1 MYQSWVQYDA
11 TSGLA
16 EALFSKNRRLVL
28 SLLLGHADEAFYLR
42 QIVRASGGG
51 VGAIQRELRQL
62 VQCGILRRTAR
73 GKEVYFQVN
82 PECPVFAELKS
93 LLMKTA
99 GLADV
104 LRTALAPLA
113 DQIEVAFV
121 FGSLAQG
128 KERQHSDVDVLVVGN
143 ASFADVAAAIGP
155 AQEQLQREV
164 NPSVYPPDE
173 FRAKLAARHHFLKSV
188 MAGGKVFLIGD
199 EHGLERLAAEAAG

>member
-1 MYQSWVQYDA
+1 MGTEHA

-121 FGSLAQG
+121 FGSVTQG
-128 KERQHSDVDVLVVGN
+128 KERQGSDVDVLVVGN
-143 ASFADVAAAIGP
+143 VSFADVVAAIGP

-173 FRAKLAARHHFLKSV
+173 FRAKLAARHHFLTSV
-188 MAGGKVFLIGD
+188 MAGGKVFLMGD
-199 EHGLERLAAEAAG
+199 EHGLERLVEKRLAD

>member
-1 MYQSWVQYDA
+1 MGTVHA
-11 TSGLA
+11 ASGLA

-42 QIVRASGGG
+42 QIVRACGGG

-62 VQCGILRRTAR
+62 VQCGIISRTAR
-73 GKEVYFQVN
+73 GKEVYFQAN

-99 GLADV
+99 GLANV

-121 FGSLAQG
+121 FGSLPG
-128 KERQHSDVDVLVVGN
+128 ERSG
-143 ASFADVAAAIGP
+143 
-155 AQEQLQREV
+155 R
-164 NPSVYPPDE
+164 
-173 FRAKLAARHHFLKSV
+173 RATSMCSWWAR
-188 MAGGKVFLIGD
+188 
-199 EHGLERLAAEAAG
+199 

>member
-1 MYQSWVQYDA
+1 MGTVHA
-11 TSGLA
+11 ASGLA

-62 VQCGILRRTAR
+62 VQCGILSRTAR
-73 GKEVYFQVN
+73 GKEVYFQVS
-82 PECPVFAELKS
+82 PDCPVFAELKS

-121 FGSLAQG
+121 FGSFAQG
-128 KERQHSDVDVLVVGN
+128 KERQ
-143 ASFADVAAAIGP
+143 
-155 AQEQLQREV
+155 
-164 NPSVYPPDE
+164 
-173 FRAKLAARHHFLKSV
+173 
-188 MAGGKVFLIGD
+188 
-199 EHGLERLAAEAAG
+199 

>member
-1 MYQSWVQYDA
+1 MGTIHA
-11 TSGLA
+11 ASGLA

-62 VQCGILRRTAR
+62 VECGILRRTAR

-99 GLADV
+99 GLADI

-113 DQIEVAFV
+113 DQIESAFV
-121 FGSLAQG
+121 FGSIAQG
-128 KERQHSDVDVLVVGN
+128 KERQQSDVDLLVVGDV
-143 ASFADVAAAIGP
+143 SFADVVAAIGP
-155 AQEQLQREV
+155 AQEQIQREV
-164 NPSVYPPDE
+164 NPSVYPTDE

-188 MAGGKVFLIGD
+188 MAGSKVFLIGD
-199 EHGLERLAAEAAG
+199 EHGLERLAEKRLVD

>member
-1 MYQSWVQYDA
+1 MGTVRA

-16 EALFSKNRRLVL
+16 DVLFSKNRRTVL

-51 VGAIQRELRQL
+51 LGAIQRELRQL
-62 VQCGILRRTAR
+62 VQCGIVRRTAR
-73 GKEVYFQVN
+73 GKEVYFQVD
-82 PECPVFAELKS
+82 PKCPVFAELKS

-113 DQIEVAFV
+113 ERIEVAFV
-121 FGSLAQG
+121 FGSIAQG
-128 KERQHSDVDVLVVGN
+128 KERQQSDVDVLVVGN
-143 ASFADVAAAIGP
+143 ASFAEVVAAFGP

-173 FRAKLAARHHFLKSV
+173 FRAKLAAHHHFLKSV
-188 MAGGKVFLIGD
+188 MAGSKVFLIGD
-199 EHGLERLAAEAAG
+199 ENGLARLAPQRLAD